1 MRVFEKVLK
10 RQLSTYLQVNNAI
23 YKYQSGFLPLHS
35 TVTQLC
41 YLVHDWQTAIDKQQ
55 TVQVAFLD
63 LSKAY
68 NRVSI
73 DGLLYKLLK
82 IGFSKPALTWMESF
96 LGSRQQ
102 RVKIGDRFS
111 EWGALSSGIPQGT
124 VLGPTL
130 FLIYINDLPAYMKTT
145 PSIFADDST
154 VYTKGLDDDAA
165 CRELTTELDAAQ
177 NWAESWGMSFNPDKS
192 EWLTISSK
200 RKSQQPSGTNEQ
212 LKMKGNLVTAVATHK
227 HLGIVFNRSLT
238 WSDQISTVRTKCARR
253 MGILRKMSHL
263 FNKKIIKKFI

>member
-1 MRVFEKVLK
+1 MRVFEKVMK

-82 IGFSKPALTWMESF
+82 IGFSKPASAWKKKKGVFSWQPPTESE
-96 LGSRQQ
+96 
-102 RVKIGDRFS
+102 D
-111 EWGALSSGIPQGT
+111 
-124 VLGPTL
+124 
-130 FLIYINDLPAYMKTT
+130 
-145 PSIFADDST
+145 
-154 VYTKGLDDDAA
+154 
-165 CRELTTELDAAQ
+165 
-177 NWAESWGMSFNPDKS
+177 
-192 EWLTISSK
+192 
-200 RKSQQPSGTNEQ
+200 
-212 LKMKGNLVTAVATHK
+212 
-227 HLGIVFNRSLT
+227 
-238 WSDQISTVRTKCARR
+238 
-253 MGILRKMSHL
+253 
-263 FNKKIIKKFI
+263 